1 VAPEKF
7 TPAELS
13 ALVAEAISWLKQQR
27 EKFLPSGIPLNTIQ
41 KENLLPFFNTSL
53 LDRLRIVNLSQRG
66 QTLPYPPFY
75 ERVRAGG
82 FRIVPDAAHMAAIPF
97 IDVVAFNNEPTLR
110 TIFHSLVHVTQFSV
124 VGLETVMEGYF
135 RALNESGL
143 WMVVP
148 FEEQAYQLDGRYTR
162 NAADVFS
169 VEDEVREWHRSG
181 RNRRIQACVTEV

>member
-1 VAPEKF
+1 
-7 TPAELS
+7 
-13 ALVAEAISWLKQQR
+13 
-27 EKFLPSGIPLNTIQ
+27 
-41 KENLLPFFNTSL
+41 
-53 LDRLRIVNLSQRG
+53 
-66 QTLPYPPFY
+66 
-75 ERVRAGG
+75 
-82 FRIVPDAAHMAAIPF
+82 MAAIPF

-181 RNRRIQACVTEV
+181 RFIKEEKNTGLCNRGLKQAKTEYTNCTLQSKAAPLDGTFPP